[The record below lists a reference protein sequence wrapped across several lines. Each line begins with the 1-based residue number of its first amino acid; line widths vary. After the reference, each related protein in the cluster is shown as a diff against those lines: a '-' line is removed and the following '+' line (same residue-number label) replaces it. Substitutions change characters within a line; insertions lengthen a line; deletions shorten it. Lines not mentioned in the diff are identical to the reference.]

1 MKLIIGTVIAGLL
14 LYMISLLHNV
24 LLPFFMACLIAYL
37 INPLVTLNHKW
48 IRTKGRTLPVIVTL
62 LEVVAVIGGICY
74 AFVPSTVS
82 QIDKLGVIISKYA
95 NSTQQLPYLPEEAR
109 VFLHDY
115 FNINNMAD
123 FMKYL
128 KLPTLVEKGT
138 SMVSALVGFLTHTL
152 EWLLMFIYIIFI
164 LIDYR
169 QIGRGFRLIFPPKHR
184 DLGIELINDMKYSMN
199 HYFRGQGFVA
209 LCAMVLY
216 CIGFSIVGIPLAF
229 VLGVAVGVLYMI
241 PYFQYITLIPVALV
255 CFINSLDGGPNF
267 WLTLGECCAVY
278 VVSQCICD
286 YIITPKVMGK
296 ELDLNPAIILLSLS
310 IWGSLLGIIGM
321 IIALPV
327 TSLILSYYQRY
338 ISGIP
343 TAPKPAP

>member
-169 QIGRGFRLIFPPKHR
+169 QIGRGFRPWCSTASDSRSSASRWPSCS
-184 DLGIELINDMKYSMN
+184 EWPWA
-199 HYFRGQGFVA
+199 YF
-209 LCAMVLY
+209 
-216 CIGFSIVGIPLAF
+216 I
-229 VLGVAVGVLYMI
+229 
-241 PYFQYITLIPVALV
+241 
-255 CFINSLDGGPNF
+255 
-267 WLTLGECCAVY
+267 
-278 VVSQCICD
+278 
-286 YIITPKVMGK
+286 
-296 ELDLNPAIILLSLS
+296 
-310 IWGSLLGIIGM
+310 
-321 IIALPV
+321 
-327 TSLILSYYQRY
+327 
-338 ISGIP
+338 
-343 TAPKPAP
+343 